1 MSGPVDS
8 ILKQKL
14 ARFLAN
20 AKRNTYASIDS
31 QRIES
36 ERPGHKEL
44 EFHEDGLYYRDSY
57 VGFFQAPGM
66 EEVRL
71 GDRNGPTIWTMAYS
85 GGMLPAYQGDVEF
98 AGQCFGVLKKALELV
113 PEENPFRGPGKLEE
127 GDWKY
132 TSSVQGDITRF
143 LGHEK
148 IFYKGDEVF
157 SQDYVG
163 GIVIG
168 K

>member
-1 MSGPVDS
+1 MGVDTER
-8 ILKQKL
+8 L
-14 ARFLAN
+14 ARFLVK
-20 AKRNTYASIDS
+20 AKKGTYASTDS
-31 QRIES
+31 QGITS

-44 EFHEDGLYYRDSY
+44 EFEEEGLYYRDSY

-71 GDRNGPTIWTMAYS
+71 GKAGETIWTMAYS
-85 GGMLPAYQGDVEF
+85 GGMLPEF
-98 AGQCFGVLKKALELV
+98 QESLDFAKRTFGFLKKALEMV
-113 PEENPFRGPGKLEE
+113 QESAPFRGPGIFEE

-132 TSSVQGDITRF
+132 TSEIEGDIKRF

-148 IFYKGDEVF
+148 IFYKGKEVF
-157 SQDYVG
+157 SQDYAG
-163 GIVIG
+163 GIVIS